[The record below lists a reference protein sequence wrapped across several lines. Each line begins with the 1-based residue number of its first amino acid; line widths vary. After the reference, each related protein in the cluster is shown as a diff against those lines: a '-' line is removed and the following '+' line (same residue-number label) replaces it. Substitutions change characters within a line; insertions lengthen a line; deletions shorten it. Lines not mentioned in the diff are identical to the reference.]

1 MRYGFIKAAAAT
13 PEIRVADCSY
23 NAGQTVKL
31 MREASEK
38 GVKLLVFPELCI
50 TGYTCSDLFLQ
61 RRLLDGALTALRT
74 VMEASRKLSL
84 LTVAGLPLTVED
96 KLYNCAAV
104 IFQGEILGVVP
115 KTNLP
120 NYNEFYEKRHFVPA
134 PAENT
139 VCRLFGKEV
148 PFGSKLL
155 FCCDTLSELKVAVE
169 ICEDLWSPI
178 PPSNYHAL
186 AGATIIAN
194 PSASNEV
201 IGKDA
206 YRKELVG
213 GQSGRLVC
221 GYIYAS
227 AGEGESTTDL
237 VFSGHNLIAENG
249 AILAESR
256 LFHNSLTISELDVQR
271 LSGERRRLSS
281 FPAVQDEGYQ
291 RIYFSLPVEKTN
303 LSRIIDPRPFI
314 PSEQSA
320 LKNRCETILSIQS
333 LGLKKRLE
341 HSRAKTAVVGISGGL
356 DSTLA
361 LCVTARA
368 MDLLNRPRTD
378 IIAITMPCFGTTQ
391 RTKSNAEILAQ
402 RLGVT
407 LERVDIAKQVLQ
419 HFEDIGHSPDDQDV
433 TFENAQART
442 RTLVHIGCK
451 RNMEQKPI
459 EEALLQTL
467 KEEGIHP
474 LSLKCIA
481 TIPLKSDEPGII
493 GTAAN
498 LNVPLQIIPTEEIE
512 NLDISQLGIQTSEF
526 VASQTGV
533 LSVSTACSYLASG
546 KGEILKDKVK
556 YKGITIALSK
566 ERS

>member
-31 MREASEK
+31 MREAAEK

-221 GYIYAS
+221 GYIYA
-227 AGEGESTTDL
+227 
-237 VFSGHNLIAENG
+237 
-249 AILAESR
+249 
-256 LFHNSLTISELDVQR
+256 
-271 LSGERRRLSS
+271 
-281 FPAVQDEGYQ
+281 P
-291 RIYFSLPVEKTN
+291 
-303 LSRIIDPRPFI
+303 
-314 PSEQSA
+314 
-320 LKNRCETILSIQS
+320 
-333 LGLKKRLE
+333 
-341 HSRAKTAVVGISGGL
+341 
-356 DSTLA
+356 
-361 LCVTARA
+361 
-368 MDLLNRPRTD
+368 
-378 IIAITMPCFGTTQ
+378 
-391 RTKSNAEILAQ
+391 
-402 RLGVT
+402 
-407 LERVDIAKQVLQ
+407 
-419 HFEDIGHSPDDQDV
+419 
-433 TFENAQART
+433 QARE
-442 RTLVHIGCK
+442 
-451 RNMEQKPI
+451 NPPPI
-459 EEALLQTL
+459 
-467 KEEGIHP
+467 
-474 LSLKCIA
+474 
-481 TIPLKSDEPGII
+481 
-493 GTAAN
+493 
-498 LNVPLQIIPTEEIE
+498 
-512 NLDISQLGIQTSEF
+512 
-526 VASQTGV
+526 
-533 LSVSTACSYLASG
+533 
-546 KGEILKDKVK
+546 
-556 YKGITIALSK
+556 
-566 ERS
+566 